1 MAAAPQRFQALA
13 VLALL
18 LIAAGGNAAA
28 QAPQVYR
35 YVDAEGH
42 VVYTDKPP
50 PANAKNAQTKRIGN
64 NTIETDS
71 LSYAEQLAQDRFPV
85 TLYTFDCGVI
95 CDTAQGMLNKRGV
108 PHSVVD
114 IRSSDGAEKLKR
126 LTGGIDAPV
135 LQVGEQY
142 TAGYNENK
150 WQSMISD
157 AGYPK
162 TPTPRRI
169 PAAQAASPPADSAA
183 VANPAAAPATAYPK

>member
-1 MAAAPQRFQALA
+1 MAAASQRFQVLA

-18 LIAAGGNAAA
+18 LIATVGSAAA

-35 YVDAEGH
+35 YVDPDGH

-50 PANAKNAQTKRIGN
+50 PANAKNPQTKRIGN
-64 NTIETDS
+64 NTIETDN
-71 LSYAEQLAQDRFPV
+71 LTYAEQLAQDRFPV

-95 CDTAQGMLNKRGV
+95 CDTAQGVLNKRGV
-108 PHSVVD
+108 PHTVVD
-114 IRSSDGAEKLKR
+114 IRSGDGAEKLKR

-142 TAGYNENK
+142 TTGFNESK
-150 WQSMISD
+150 WQAMISD

-162 TPTPRRI
+162 TPSPRRI
-169 PAAQAASPPADSAA
+169 PAGQAATAPAEASA
-183 VANPAAAPATAYPK
+183 VANPAAPATAYPK